1 MSEGGTRGLRPPGG
15 YPPPTAATLPGG
27 TELDL
32 VALAKEVCARY
43 RAEFPD
49 EAERYGDAGISWCV
63 HDNQHILR
71 WAAVTLDD
79 EPGFHKEIGWLAG
92 VLAAR
97 DFPLYRLARDLGIAA
112 EVVAEQ
118 GLGEPGADLA
128 ARLRSGVPVVD
139 RAGA

>member
-1 MSEGGTRGLRPPGG
+1 MSEGGTRGLRKPGG
-15 YPPPTAATLPGG
+15 HPPPTEATLPDG
-27 TELDL
+27 TDLDL

-49 EAERYGDAGISWCV
+49 EAERYGEAGIAWCV

-79 EPGFHKEIGWLAG
+79 EAGFHEEIGWLAG
-92 VLAAR
+92 VLHAR
-97 DFPLYRLARDLGIAA
+97 DFPLERLRRNLGIAA

-118 GLGEPGADLA
+118 SLGEPGAQLA
-128 ARLRSGVPVVD
+128 ERLRSGVPAVQ
-139 RAGA
+139 A

>member
-1 MSEGGTRGLRPPGG
+1 MSEGGTRGLRPPSG
-15 YPPPTAATLPGG
+15 YPPPTAATLPDG

-49 EAERYGDAGISWCV
+49 EGERYGDAGMAWCV

-79 EPGFHKEIGWLAG
+79 EVGFHKEIGWLAG

-97 DFPLYRLARDLGIAA
+97 DFPLERLRRNLGIAA
-112 EVVAEQ
+112 EVVKGQ
-118 GLGEPGADLA
+118 DLGEPGALLA
-128 ARLRSGVPVVD
+128 ERLRSGVPAVET
-139 RAGA
+139 